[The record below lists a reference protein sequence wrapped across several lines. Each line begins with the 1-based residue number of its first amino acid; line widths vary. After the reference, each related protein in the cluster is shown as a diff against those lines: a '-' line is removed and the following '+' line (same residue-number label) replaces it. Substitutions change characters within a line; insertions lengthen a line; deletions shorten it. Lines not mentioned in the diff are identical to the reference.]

1 MSLKHAVLAM
11 LELEP
16 GSGYDLIK
24 RFNKSIGH
32 FWAATHQQV
41 YQTLN
46 TLGEEGRVE
55 FELVEQ
61 SDKPNKKIY
70 SITAAGLEELRA
82 WTSTPA
88 KSYRYRD
95 PLLIKLYAGGNV
107 PSAALADDLE
117 KHRQLHAQTLADY
130 RETEAAF
137 YRNDAEARRRYLLP
151 YMTLKLGMQFEETWL
166 RWYEEVKIVLNSTDD
181 ECKSGSPHDG

>member
-16 GSGYDLIK
+16 GTGYDLIK

-46 TLGEEGRVE
+46 TLSEEGRVE

-70 SITAAGLEELRA
+70 SITSAGLEELRA
-82 WTSTPA
+82 WTATPA

-107 PSAALADDLE
+107 APGILVGDLE
-117 KHRQLHAQTLADY
+117 KHRQLHEQTLADY
-130 RETEAAF
+130 RETEALY
-137 YRNDAEARRRYLLP
+137 YRNDPEARQRYILP
-151 YMTLKLGMQFEETWL
+151 YMTLKLGMQFEEAWL
-166 RWYEEVKIVLNSTDD
+166 RWYEEVRGVLDGTDGAAAD
-181 ECKSGSPHDG
+181 R